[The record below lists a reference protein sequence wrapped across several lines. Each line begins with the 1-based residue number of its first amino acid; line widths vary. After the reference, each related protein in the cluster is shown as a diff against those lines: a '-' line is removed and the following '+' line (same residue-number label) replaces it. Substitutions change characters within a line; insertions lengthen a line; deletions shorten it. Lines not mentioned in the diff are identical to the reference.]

1 MSEVTIRLDQVKK
14 KLQDREVLKGVSFEV
29 CKGDIFGFLGPNG
42 AGKTTT
48 IRTMMGLYYPD
59 AGTVNVLGGSP
70 DDKEIRQ
77 RVGFVL
83 DRDGLYDSMTAE
95 ENLACFLDLYGH
107 KYNQDAVMKA
117 LDAVD
122 LKSRAQDK
130 VGSFSKGMRQRVAI
144 ARAIVHDPEVIIL
157 DEPTSGVDPT
167 EQINLRKYLVD
178 IAKKG
183 GKTIF
188 LSTHNMDEVQKICNK
203 IAVLNKGIIQVTGV
217 LSEVQKQY
225 GENSVTVTVNK
236 ELNEEQKNTLLGA
249 TKLGFQTQNG
259 NRLIFQPDQSIKTG
273 DIIKALSELNVDIEE
288 IVANEMKLED
298 MYASIIKES
307 ESK

>member
-14 KLQDREVLKGVSFEV
+14 KLRNREVLTGVSFEV

-59 AGTVNVLGGSP
+59 DGTVNVLGGSP
-70 DDKEIRQ
+70 DDMKIRQ

-95 ENLACFLDLYGH
+95 ENLLCFLDLYGH
-107 KYNQDAVMKA
+107 KSNKDDVMKA
-117 LDAVD
+117 LEAVD
-122 LKSRAQDK
+122 LKDHAQDK

-144 ARAIVHDPEVIIL
+144 ARAIVHDPEVVIL

-167 EQINLRKYLVD
+167 EQINLRKYLVE
-178 IAKKG
+178 IAKKH

-203 IAVLNKGIIQVTGV
+203 IAVLNQGIIQVTGI
-217 LSEVQKQY
+217 LSEVLRQY
-225 GENSVTVTVNK
+225 GENSVTITVNK
-236 ELNEEQKNTLLGA
+236 ELTEEQKHKLFGTTN
-249 TKLGFQTQNG
+249 LGFQTQNG
-259 NRLIFQPDQSIKTG
+259 NRLIFQPHQSMKTG
-273 DIIKALSELNVDIEE
+273 DIIKVLSELNVDTEE

-298 MYASIIKES
+298 MYASIIKEN